1 MIYLLG
7 SIACSLGIATVF
19 KANEE
24 RDGDRSVLLAANYV
38 VAGVVGVLVWT
49 LGWGGP
55 SPGFDLEAYP
65 AGLMGLIALTGG
77 LFIGT
82 YYVLA
87 WATREAGMG
96 LATGVMRVSVVLPV
110 LASWIV
116 WEEVPTAAQG
126 LALVLAAVAFF
137 YISDR
142 GTRGARGLFGGAS
155 GAELTTFGV
164 LFLLFLAGGVVD
176 TCIKAFDEQ
185 FAASHSDVVFLTAV
199 YLVAAVI
206 GCAVV
211 LGRWIA
217 GTHRPTTSVLR
228 WGVLLGFLNYAATIL
243 FLKAVRHLFG
253 PFVFP
258 ANSISIVLGS
268 ALIGTYFWNERLTR
282 RNRIGL
288 ALAVIALVLL
298 RV

>member
-38 VAGVVGVLVWT
+38 VAGGVGLLLWT
-49 LGWGGP
+49 VGWGAPPTGFE
-55 SPGFDLEAYP
+55 PGAYP
-65 AGLMGLIALTGG
+65 AGLLGLIALTGG

-110 LASWIV
+110 LASWII

-142 GTRGARGLFGGAS
+142 GARGLFGGSS

-206 GCAVV
+206 GCALV
-211 LGRWIA
+211 LSRWIA

-228 WGVLLGFLNYAATIL
+228 WGVLLGLLNYAATIL
-243 FLKAVRHLFG
+243 FLKAVRHLYG

-288 ALAVIALVLL
+288 GLAVIALVLL